1 MYLVDNFG
9 NNKHIDWTVDTKSE
23 EWKRNEK
30 RYIKDPTQFDWL
42 EVGVELFV

>member
-23 EWKRNEK
+23 EKRK
-30 RYIKDPTQFDWL
+30 KVY
-42 EVGVELFV
+42 